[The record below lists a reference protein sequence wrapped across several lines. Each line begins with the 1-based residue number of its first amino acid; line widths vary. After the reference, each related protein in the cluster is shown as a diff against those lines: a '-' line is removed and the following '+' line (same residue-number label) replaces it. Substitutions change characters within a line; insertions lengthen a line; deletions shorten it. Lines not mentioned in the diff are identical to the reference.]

1 MIFYPL
7 FYPFIPTTNEKPVTI
22 YSILNSYL
30 NYQNPDPVKITN
42 LAKQGRGVIF
52 DFDYPLSNAI
62 SKEEFETQILN
73 HYMMRRIG
81 FETVTAFKI
90 ALSSKLFE
98 IMPIYNKLFDSLQNW
113 NILNDG
119 EVVHRT
125 YDSDSTNSSTAD
137 SSGESNSSSDR
148 RYSET
153 PQGNLEDVRDGS
165 YVSEYNYDTD
175 INSTSSNTS
184 SSGTNNINDVENIT
198 RSPADKIYIYKE
210 FLNSRNSIMKSI
222 YNELDNLFYGIIS

>member
-7 FYPFIPTTNEKPVTI
+7 FYPYIPATNEKPVTI

-30 NYQNPDPVKITN
+30 NYENPNPVKISD
-42 LAKQGRGVIF
+42 LAKNGRGIIF

-62 SKEEFETQILN
+62 SKELFETQILN

-90 ALSSKLFE
+90 ALYSKLYE
-98 IMPIYNKLFDSLQNW
+98 IMPVYNKLFDSLENW

-119 EVVHRT
+119 EVVERD
-125 YDSDSTNSSTAD
+125 YNSDSNNTSDIDTD
-137 SSGESNSSSDR
+137 GMSSGYSDR
-148 RYSET
+148 RYSQT
-153 PQGNLEDVRDGS
+153 PQSNLEEVRDGS

-175 INSTSSNTS
+175 GSSTSSKS
-184 SSGTNNINDVENIT
+184 KSSGTNKIKDTETIK
-198 RSPADKIYIYKE
+198 RSPSDKIYIYKE

>member
-1 MIFYPL
+1 
-7 FYPFIPTTNEKPVTI
+7 
-22 YSILNSYL
+22 L
-30 NYQNPDPVKITN
+30 NYDNPEPVKITN
-42 LAKQGRGVIF
+42 LAKEGRRIIF
-52 DFDYPLSNAI
+52 DFDYELSEAI
-62 SKEEFETQILN
+62 TKEEFETQILN

-81 FETVTAFKI
+81 FETVTAFKL

-98 IMPIYNKLFDSLQNW
+98 ILPVYNKLFDSLSNW

-119 EVVHRT
+119 EVVNRT
-125 YDSDSTNSSTAD
+125 YDSDSSNEAS
-137 SSGESNSSSDR
+137 SNSSGNSNNTSDR

-153 PQGNLEDVRDGS
+153 PQSNLEDVRNGS

-175 INSTSSNTS
+175 NNSTSTNSKSN
-184 SSGTNNINDVENIT
+184 GTNKIKDVEVIK
-198 RSPADKIYIYKE
+198 RSPSDKIYIYKE

>member
-1 MIFYPL
+1 MIFYPM

-30 NYQNPDPVKITN
+30 NYDNPEPVKITS
-42 LAKQGRGVIF
+42 LAKEGRSVIF

-90 ALSSKLFE
+90 ALSSKLLE
-98 IMPIYNKLFDSLQNW
+98 IMPVYNKLFDSLNNW

-119 EVVHRT
+119 EVVNRV
-125 YDSDSTNSSTAD
+125 YDSNSTNTSSASST
-137 SSGESNSSSDR
+137 GNSTNTSDR

-153 PQGNLEDVRDGS
+153 PQSNLEDVRDGS
-165 YVSEYNYDTD
+165 YVTEYNYDTD
-175 INSTSSNTS
+175 NNQTRANSNTS
-184 SSGTNNINDVENIT
+184 GINNIKDLETIR
-198 RSPADKIYIYKE
+198 RSPSDKIYIYKE